1 MSGEHGGG
9 RRGPK
14 PRGSMVLLPPSS
26 LVASGASALA
36 AAGAIIAWSL
46 RNGIHSMSAAIGSF
60 NSPSRTITIH
70 SDMVSAM
77 LLLPGAIV

>member
-1 MSGEHGGG
+1 
-9 RRGPK
+9 
-14 PRGSMVLLPPSS
+14 MVLLPPSS
-26 LVASGASALA
+26 LVASGASASV